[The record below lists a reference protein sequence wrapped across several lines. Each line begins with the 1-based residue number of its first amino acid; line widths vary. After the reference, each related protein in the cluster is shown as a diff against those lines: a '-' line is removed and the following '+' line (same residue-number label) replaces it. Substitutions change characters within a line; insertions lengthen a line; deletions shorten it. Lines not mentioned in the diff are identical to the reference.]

1 MANWQKIGLVEELKK
16 KPLQEIKI
24 GEKTFALSFLNN
36 KFAAI
41 DGICNHSGGPL
52 GKGTIDSKTGHIK
65 CPWHNWKYEC
75 ESGKGEPPYQEFQV
89 PIYALKIESNNLFI
103 DVEPRTERI
112 KEKSKDWSFITP
124 PKRKKG
130 EKIRV
135 LGLSCTNMDFANPR
149 YSTSDALLDWGLANL
164 RNVEVQKYQLGK
176 MNIIP
181 CEGYYSK
188 HKDACTFPCTITQ
201 FNSKD
206 EMWKIY
212 KGLLWADVICI
223 ATPVR
228 WGQAS
233 SLYYKMQERLNAIE
247 NQIDYYEN
255 PQEDLED
262 SIALKNKVV
271 CMIVTGGQDNIQS
284 VMGELMRFWGQM
296 GCRFPMLP
304 MVGHSRGWSAEDMDH
319 NVDFIK
325 KSQDLRHEVDEMFER
340 ALRDVIEPK

>member
-1 MANWQKIGLVEELKK
+1 MANWHKIGSVEELKK
-16 KPLQEIKI
+16 KSLQEVKI
-24 GEKTFALSFLNN
+24 GEKTFAISFLNN

-52 GKGTIDSKTGHIK
+52 GKGTIDPKTGHIK

-89 PIYALKIESNNLFI
+89 PIYALKIEDGCLFI
-103 DVEPRTERI
+103 DVEARTERL
-112 KEKSKDWSFITP
+112 KEKSKDWSFLNP
-124 PKRKKG
+124 PKRKKE

-135 LGLSCTNMDFANPR
+135 LGISCTNMDFKNPR

-176 MNIIP
+176 MNIVP

-188 HKDACTFPCTITQ
+188 DKEACTFPCTITQ

-212 KGLLWADVICI
+212 RGLLWADVICI
-223 ATPVR
+223 STPVR

-233 SLYYKMQERLNAIE
+233 SLYYKMQERMNSIE
-247 NQIDYYEN
+247 NQIDHYDQT
-255 PQEDLED
+255 PEDLEH

-271 CMIVTGGQDNIQS
+271 CMIVTGGQDNIQN
-284 VMGELMRFWGQM
+284 VMGEIMTFWGQI
-296 GCRFPMLP
+296 GCRFPVLP
-304 MVGHSRGWSAEDMDH
+304 LVGHSRGWSAEDMDH
-319 NVDFIK
+319 NVDFVK
-325 KSQDLRHEVDEMFER
+325 KSQRLRQEVDEMFER